1 MRSTLSRFANKL
13 NIQKQDP
20 IRLLNRLESYS
31 KQQLVTLP
39 VDDKE
44 VLLSQIE
51 SYLLEGITPLEKYYD
66 EIKKSLEH
74 KPSTK

>member
-1 MRSTLSRFANKL
+1 MRNMLLRFANKL

-74 KPSTK
+74 KQSTK